1 MIRKI
6 KNIVWKVLNVIGLGG
21 PVQLILKS
29 GLKEDGWFKSFV
41 TKRSI
46 DRNGDPIPWNTY
58 PYIKFIG
65 PRLTKEMDMFE
76 YGSGNST
83 IWYAARAGSIKAVEN
98 DKVWYGMIS
107 KKIPANAEIVYRDL
121 NDGKSYEQE
130 VTKSDKKY
138 HVVVIDGRE
147 RVNSL
152 KNSLQKLTEDGVL
165 VFDNSDLSIYDEAH
179 VVMKENGFKKID
191 FIGLSPVTAHT
202 NYTTIFYRANNC
214 LGI

>member
-1 MIRKI
+1 M
-6 KNIVWKVLNVIGLGG
+6 LNVIGLGG

-29 GLKEDGWFKSFV
+29 GLKEDGWFRSFV

-65 PRLTKEMDMFE
+65 LRLKKDFDMFE

-83 IWYAARAGSIKAVEN
+83 LWYAARVRSIKAVEN
-98 DKVWYGMIS
+98 DKSWYEMIS
-107 KKIPANAEIVYRDL
+107 RKLPANAEIVYRDL

-130 VTKSDKKY
+130 VKKSEKKY
-138 HVVVIDGRE
+138 HIVVIDGRE
-147 RVNSL
+147 RVNCL
-152 KNSLQKLTEDGVL
+152 KNSLTKLTDDGVL

-179 VVMKENGFKKID
+179 VIMKENGFKKID

-202 NYTTIFYRANNC
+202 NYTTIFYMENNC